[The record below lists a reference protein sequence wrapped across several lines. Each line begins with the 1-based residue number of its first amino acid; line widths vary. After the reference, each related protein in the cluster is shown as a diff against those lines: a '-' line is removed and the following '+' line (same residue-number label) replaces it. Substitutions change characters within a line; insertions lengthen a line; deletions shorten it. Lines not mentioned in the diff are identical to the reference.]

1 MHIHCQ
7 CGTDFETKE
16 LPCPDGREGCMV
28 SHPDPASFICP
39 SCGENSGPKVAQA
52 FREGNVREEI
62 GIAIFNP
69 KGLERLTIVK
79 D

>member
-1 MHIHCQ
+1 
-7 CGTDFETKE
+7 
-16 LPCPDGREGCMV
+16 MV